1 MEIPMVRGF
10 LVSITNTAAGAGESE
25 RTMVSKPGWV
35 EEGEYQLAQRIHL
48 HPNFISLLKLLVVTP
63 LLFLTLKQ
71 VGFLVTSASTVAGL
85 FLAFALLDYLDGIV
99 ARNRGL
105 ESPFGRF
112 LDRFTDYPLLLIV
125 SYFSISLL
133 PASLLLGKIGLD
145 CVLFVL
151 FVMGKGSTENRL
163 RTGISYAT
171 LLSLLFLSQGW
182 LPQVI
187 STTTVEYLLTAG
199 ILFSATVAF
208 YNLGILQKRFIADA
222 LSAANL
228 CCGIF
233 SMVFAARG
241 RFEVSLLFLI
251 LGAAFDGFDGAAAR
265 KFGGTRFGVYSDDIA
280 DGVNYGIAP
289 GVALYFVLG
298 GIEGVVLGLF
308 FTTFTISRLVF
319 FTLNKDEGD
328 PEYFNGAPSTIGGL
342 VTLCSVILFQEHTAV
357 MGLFVGLACAL
368 MVAFEMHYKHLG
380 RALSRHRRALL
391 GAPVYVLVLLLG
403 MKLWGVAW
411 PVSIILTANIIYG
424 LWPTISSFRRV
435 IVKS

>member
-1 MEIPMVRGF
+1 M
-10 LVSITNTAAGAGESE
+10 
-25 RTMVSKPGWV
+25 
-35 EEGEYQLAQRIHL
+35 
-48 HPNFISLLKLLVVTP
+48 
-63 LLFLTLKQ
+63 
-71 VGFLVTSASTVAGL
+71 
-85 FLAFALLDYLDGIV
+85 
-99 ARNRGL
+99 
-105 ESPFGRF
+105 
-112 LDRFTDYPLLLIV
+112 
-125 SYFSISLL
+125 
-133 PASLLLGKIGLD
+133 
-145 CVLFVL
+145 
-151 FVMGKGSTENRL
+151 
-163 RTGISYAT
+163 
-171 LLSLLFLSQGW
+171 
-182 LPQVI
+182 
-187 STTTVEYLLTAG
+187 
-199 ILFSATVAF
+199 
-208 YNLGILQKRFIADA
+208 
-222 LSAANL
+222 
-228 CCGIF
+228 
-233 SMVFAARG
+233 
-241 RFEVSLLFLI
+241 
-251 LGAAFDGFDGAAAR
+251 
-265 KFGGTRFGVYSDDIA
+265 
-280 DGVNYGIAP
+280 NYGIAP